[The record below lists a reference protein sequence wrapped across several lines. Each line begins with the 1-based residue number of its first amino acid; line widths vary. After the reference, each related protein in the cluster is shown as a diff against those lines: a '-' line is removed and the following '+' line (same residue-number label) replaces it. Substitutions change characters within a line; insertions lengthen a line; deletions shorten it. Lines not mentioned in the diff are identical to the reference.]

1 MLGIPSRT
9 RIQKAW
15 LHGWK
20 NLPFP
25 AWPVDRTVE
34 RIFEKIMLLS
44 LEAQSRESVPFI
56 WFWPRGAVGCV
67 VMTHD
72 VESKNGLEACSWL
85 MDIDDSFQI
94 KASFELVPEG
104 RYEIPQE
111 LVSLIR
117 SRGFE
122 MAIQDLNHDGLLFL
136 NHDTFLDR
144 AEKINRYA
152 AKYGANGFRAAVLYR
167 EATWYKALNFSYD
180 MSIPAVA
187 HLGPQ
192 RGGCCTVMPYFIG
205 DMVELPV
212 TTAEDYAVLH
222 LLSEY
227 SINLW
232 KKQTE
237 QILAG
242 NGLVSF
248 IVHPD
253 YIQSPRAL
261 PIYEALLQYLSAL
274 RKQQNLWFALPDDVN
289 RWWRTRHKL
298 RIVRDGLDWRIE
310 GDGADQAVLAYAKVK
325 GKRLEYEVVPCCADQ
340 GRPDPRRLS

>member
-1 MLGIPSRT
+1 
-9 RIQKAW
+9 
-15 LHGWK
+15 
-20 NLPFP
+20 
-25 AWPVDRTVE
+25 
-34 RIFEKIMLLS
+34 
-44 LEAQSRESVPFI
+44 
-56 WFWPRGAVGCV
+56 
-67 VMTHD
+67 
-72 VESKNGLEACSWL
+72 
-85 MDIDDSFQI
+85 
-94 KASFELVPEG
+94 
-104 RYEIPQE
+104 
-111 LVSLIR
+111 
-117 SRGFE
+117 
-122 MAIQDLNHDGLLFL
+122 
-136 NHDTFLDR
+136 
-144 AEKINRYA
+144 
-152 AKYGANGFRAAVLYR
+152 
-167 EATWYKALNFSYD
+167 
-180 MSIPAVA
+180 
-187 HLGPQ
+187 
-192 RGGCCTVMPYFIG
+192 MPYFIG